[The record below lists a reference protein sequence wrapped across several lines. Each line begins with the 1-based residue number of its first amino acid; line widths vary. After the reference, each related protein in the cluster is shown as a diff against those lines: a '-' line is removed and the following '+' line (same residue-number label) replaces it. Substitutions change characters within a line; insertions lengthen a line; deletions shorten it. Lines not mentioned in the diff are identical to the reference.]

1 MTTANDPDYLAL
13 DDESLLTQCMVDT
26 YRASGPGGQHRNKV
40 SSAVRL
46 RHGPTGII
54 AHADDSRS
62 QHSNKRSA
70 LKRLRMNIACQ
81 TRRPFDLSGPI
92 PDVIRECLIRPKKTP
107 DAKPKLMIG
116 QKDFRFWQVA
126 AVVLD
131 LLNACGGQLAKA
143 AACMGISTGN
153 LAKFLAGDRHLFTA
167 AQGLRKQYDLP
178 PLK

>member
-1 MTTANDPDYLAL
+1 MTTDNDPNYLAL
-13 DDESLLTQCMVDT
+13 DDEALLAQCTVDT

-46 RHGPTGII
+46 RHGPTGVI

-81 TRRPFDLSGPI
+81 LRRPVDLTQPL
-92 PDVIRECLIRPKKTP
+92 PAVIRECLILPKKTP

-116 QKDFRFWQVA
+116 QKDFRFWQIA
-126 AVVLD
+126 AIVLD
-131 LLNACGGQLAKA
+131 QLNTCEGQLAKA
-143 AACMGISTGN
+143 GACLGISTGN
-153 LAKFLAGDRHLFTA
+153 LAKFLSGERHLFTA
-167 AQGLRKQYDLP
+167 AQALRKKYDLS